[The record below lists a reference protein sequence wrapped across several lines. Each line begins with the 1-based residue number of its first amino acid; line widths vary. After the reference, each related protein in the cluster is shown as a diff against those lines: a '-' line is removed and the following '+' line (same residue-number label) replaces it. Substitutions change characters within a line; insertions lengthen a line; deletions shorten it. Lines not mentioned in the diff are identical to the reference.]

1 MMDEELTVEERRIIG
16 WLKRQ
21 IAEAEQLQELMAR
34 RKEWG
39 EAHHHKVKALAW
51 GLAID
56 AVRRREQAQ
65 LVLDGARATYMRE
78 AGR

>member
-1 MMDEELTVEERRIIG
+1 MMWDGISPDHLPTCRRRDDELTAEERRIIG

-21 IAEAEQLQELMAR
+21 VAEAEQFQELMAR

-56 AVRRREQAQ
+56 AIRRRE
-65 LVLDGARATYMRE
+65 RAP
-78 AGR
+78 